1 MKKKRPS
8 AFTRSIGPATHP
20 DHHLWRNGKRW
31 WVAFTYHTELC
42 KHRIRASLQTT
53 DLAVARA
60 RRDELM
66 AEIAREA
73 GKKLS
78 LRFPR
83 YGSGGPQAA

>member
-1 MKKKRPS
+1 VKKKRPS

-66 AEIAREA
+66 AEIAKEA